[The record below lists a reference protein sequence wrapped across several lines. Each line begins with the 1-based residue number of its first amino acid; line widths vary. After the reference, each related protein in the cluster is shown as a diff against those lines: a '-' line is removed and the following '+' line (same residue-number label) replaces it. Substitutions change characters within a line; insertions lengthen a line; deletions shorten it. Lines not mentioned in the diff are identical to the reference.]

1 MKCIIINGSPRK
13 RNTWSVVEEVKNNIL
28 GEYEEIH
35 LLQENIGICK
45 GCFLCIMEGEDKCPH
60 FNKINPIIE
69 KIREADKIIISSPV
83 YAMNVTGLLKNFF
96 DHTAYLYHRPEFFTK
111 IGLVV
116 VTTAGAGDKKVS
128 KYIDETLRHWGVNKV
143 YKISFKCG
151 GKDSFDKDKVKK
163 VCKKFKLEKLSQPGF
178 KDILY
183 YNVWRAMAKT
193 DGIKADTEDWN
204 STGLIK
210 YEFSPSIKLNIIKKI
225 FGKIIYSIFLKV
237 F

>member
-1 MKCIIINGSPRK
+1 MKCIIIYGSPRK
-13 RNTWSVVEEVKNNIL
+13 RNTWSIVEEVKKNIP

-35 LLQENIGICK
+35 LLQEDIGMCK
-45 GCFLCIMEGEDKCPH
+45 GCFLCIKEGEDKCPH
-60 FNKINPIIE
+60 YNKIRPIIE
-69 KIREADKIIISSPV
+69 KIRKSDKIIISSPV
-83 YAMNVTGLLKNFF
+83 YALNITVLLKNFF

-128 KYIDETLRHWGVNKV
+128 NYIDETLRHWGVNKA

-163 VCKKFKLEKLSQPGF
+163 VCKKFQSDKLSQPGF

-193 DGIKADTEDWN
+193 EGLKADTEYWN

-210 YEFSPSIKLNIIKKI
+210 YEYSPSIKLNIIKKI
-225 FGKIIYSIFLKV
+225 FGKIIYSIFLKI